1 MMGCR
6 AVEESSLS
14 GESFADDYL
23 PHLLV
28 QAAHVLSAGLKR
40 ELHRERIQVPVWRV
54 LAVLFGR
61 TMTTV
66 TDLANRCALQQPT
79 LSKLLDRMEQ
89 QKLVSRTI
97 SERDR
102 RIVYITLTIT
112 GRETASKL
120 VDAARL
126 HEAMLLARHPQVQG
140 VKEALRVI
148 IADSADTRRKGQ

>member
-1 MMGCR
+1 MG
-6 AVEESSLS
+6 ESSLS

-28 QAAHVLSAGLKR
+28 RAAHGISAGFKKD
-40 ELHRERIQVPVWRV
+40 LHRNGVQAPVWRV

-66 TDLANRCALQQPT
+66 TDLANRCAIQQPT

-102 RIVYITLTIT
+102 RIVHITLTIA
-112 GRETASKL
+112 GRETAAKL
-120 VDAARL
+120 IDAAKL

-140 VKEALRVI
+140 VKDALRVI
-148 IADSADTRRKGQ
+148 IADNANVRREAR